1 MSRETDMASDLETSG
16 RWPGP
21 AADDPL
27 SGDDALLAAVTGL
40 RDRPPAADLWPGIEA
55 RLADKPSASVVSF
68 TPKRLVSFTLPQLAM
83 AATLLIAVS
92 AGVSWLALGP
102 RPVSVPVEPAIRA
115 VVEPDGAVQP
125 DIQRASFADAQYD
138 AAVADLERI
147 LRDESQRLDPQ
158 TVMVIERNLRAIDEA
173 IRESRA
179 ALDADP
185 ANTYLN
191 SHLADAR
198 RRKLELLRRAAG
210 LSSGG

>member
-1 MSRETDMASDLETSG
+1 MKSDLERRRG
-16 RWPGP
+16 AADDDPLG
-21 AADDPL
+21 ADDPL
-27 SGDDALLAAVTGL
+27 RMAIARL
-40 RDRPPAADLWPGIEA
+40 RDEVPAADLWPGIA
-55 RLADKPSASVVSF
+55 GRLDGRGAPSTAGAAV
-68 TPKRLVSFTLPQLAM
+68 RLVSFTLPQLAM

-92 AGVSWLALGP
+92 AGVSWLALGRTTTTTP
-102 RPVSVPVEPAIRA
+102 RPAEPAIRA
-115 VVEPDGAVQP
+115 VIEPHEPVRPDVE
-125 DIQRASFADAQYD
+125 RATFADEQYN

-147 LRDESQRLDPQ
+147 LRDERDRLDPA
-158 TVMVIERNLRAIDEA
+158 TVMVIERNLRAIDVA

-210 LSSGG
+210 LSTGGGD

>member
-1 MSRETDMASDLETSG
+1 MGHGDADNADMTNDTDSRVG
-16 RWPGP
+16 RHRPGFDDP
-21 AADDPL
+21 LAADDPL
-27 SGDDALLAAVTGL
+27 TTALDSLQE
-40 RDRPPAADLWPGIEA
+40 RPPAADLWPGIAA
-55 RLADKPSASVVSF
+55 RLTAPPQSQ
-68 TPKRLVSFTLPQLAM
+68 RMVSFTLPQLAL

-102 RPVSVPVEPAIRA
+102 RPATVVPEPAIRA
-115 VVEPDGAVQP
+115 VVEPAGAVQP
-125 DIQRASFADAQYD
+125 DVQRASFADAQYD
-138 AAVADLERI
+138 AAVSDLERI
-147 LRDESQRLDPQ
+147 LREESERLDPQ

-173 IRESRA
+173 IREARA

-210 LSSGG
+210 LSATGG